1 MPYTPPVGNAVDFA
15 EPATAYVPPTSNETD
30 FNFSVSTE
38 ILIPII
44 FVIT

>member
-1 MPYTPPVGNAVDFA
+1 MPYTPPAGNAVDFT
-15 EPATAYVPPTSNETD
+15 EPATAYVPPVSSGTD
-30 FNFSVSTE
+30 FDFNAATE